1 MDDVE
6 VFNINSEI
14 IEGLYYIE
22 TDKYNPLR
30 GKGWYY
36 HPLT

>member
-1 MDDVE
+1 MADVE

-22 TDKYNPLR
+22 MIIVFHFVEMDGIIIL
-30 GKGWYY
+30 
-36 HPLT
+36 